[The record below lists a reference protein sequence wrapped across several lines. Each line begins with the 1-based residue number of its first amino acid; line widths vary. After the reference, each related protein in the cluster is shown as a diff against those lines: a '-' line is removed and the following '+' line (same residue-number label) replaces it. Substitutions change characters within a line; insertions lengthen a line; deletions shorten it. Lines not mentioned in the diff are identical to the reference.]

1 MLKNK
6 SAHIAIIIANVV
18 FGLNY
23 VFSKML
29 VPDYISP
36 MATTVTRVMFAS
48 SAFWILALFGSYQKI
63 EKRDLLKLFICGQ
76 LGIALN
82 MYLFLKGISLTSP
95 MDSSII
101 MTLTPL
107 LVLIISVIVLKEIVT
122 KSKLFGIFL
131 GATGAILL
139 ITSSGIYG
147 TFGPHQW
154 LGNVISFG
162 SSLVYSM
169 YLVIAKPLMEKYSP
183 LTVMRWVFTF
193 GMLTLL
199 PIGCMDFIQTD
210 WSAFDLKGIGLLAY
224 MLIGATF
231 ITFLCIAYGLSK
243 VRSTTVS
250 IYNYSQPVIASFLT
264 IFLGIDRLSPQIL
277 FCSAL
282 VFSGVYLVVR
292 GKK

>member
-6 SAHIAIIIANVV
+6 SAHIAILTANVV
-18 FGLNY
+18 FGVNY

-29 VPDYISP
+29 VPEYMSP
-36 MATTVTRVMFAS
+36 MATTVTRVVFAVL
-48 SAFWILALFGSYQKI
+48 AFWTIAMIGNYQKV

-76 LGIALN
+76 LGITLN
-82 MYLFLKGISLTSP
+82 MYLFIKGLTFTSP

-107 LVLIISVIVLKEIVT
+107 LVLIISAIVLKETIT
-122 KSKLFGIFL
+122 KNKIFGIIL

-139 ITSSGIYG
+139 ITSSGISS
-147 TFGPHQW
+147 TFGPNQW

-162 SSLVYSM
+162 SSLAYSI
-169 YLVIAKPLMEKYSP
+169 YLVLAKPLMEKYNP
-183 LTVMRWVFTF
+183 LTVMRWIFTF
-193 GMLTLL
+193 AAMVLV
-199 PIGCMDFIQTD
+199 PIGCADLFQTN
-210 WSAFDLKGIGLLAY
+210 WSAFDFKGIGLLTY

-231 ITFLCIAYGLSK
+231 ITYLCIAYGLKK

-250 IYNYSQPVIASFLT
+250 IYNYSQPVIASFLA
-264 IFLGIDRLSPQIL
+264 IMLGIDRLSPEIL
-277 FCSAL
+277 FCAGL